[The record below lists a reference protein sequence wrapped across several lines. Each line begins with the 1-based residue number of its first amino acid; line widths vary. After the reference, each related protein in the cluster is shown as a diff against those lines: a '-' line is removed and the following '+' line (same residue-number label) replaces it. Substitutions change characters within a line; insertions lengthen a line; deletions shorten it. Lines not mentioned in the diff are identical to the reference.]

1 MLGELV
7 HAHVAGECDG
17 KAGANG
23 AAVDGGD
30 DGHRQGAQREEALV
44 ECAHS
49 HGVADGRVAG
59 ARLKEL
65 EVAASAEALALAGE
79 DDGAQLGGGGER
91 LRKHEKSI
99 RGLGLSGRGCDGD
112 LLLGIGKRA
121 LQQMR
126 EMTHEIGSNT
136 RAAPAG
142 GGGGGRRRRRA
153 G

>member
-79 DDGAQLGGGGER
+79 DDGAQLGYGGER
-91 LRKHEKSI
+91 LRKNEKSI
-99 RGLGLSGRGCDGD
+99 RGLGWSGRGCDGD
-112 LLLGIGKRA
+112 LHSGFELCAHGDG
-121 LQQMR
+121 
-126 EMTHEIGSNT
+126 EVVEGSGVVEGDDGD
-136 RAAPAG
+136 AG
-142 GGGGGRRRRRA
+142 GGAVGEGVV
-153 G
+153 